1 MKLDSFSNEICEL
14 IRQGDKGSKPATHEI
29 RKYSATLI
37 YKKYMNIEDVT
48 DQINW
53 TNPNMFYQHYLIE
66 NYDPV
71 DLPEIRIP
79 GTFT

>member
-1 MKLDSFSNEICEL
+1 
-14 IRQGDKGSKPATHEI
+14 
-29 RKYSATLI
+29 
-37 YKKYMNIEDVT
+37 MNIEDVT

-79 GTFT
+79 GTFTYFFLNAYALKTCKYVHKNRLSRVNIKIN